1 VRDSYN
7 RDIRYL
13 RISVTDRC
21 DLACRYCRD
30 GSVPDRDC
38 GRKKRMLSFEQIT
51 EVVRA
56 AVDLGFSK
64 FRLTGGEPLMRR
76 DLTTLVRMIRS
87 VDGVEFIGLT
97 TNGTQLARYARDL
110 KSAGVDGVNVSLDT
124 LDADE
129 YREITGGGDIQRVF
143 AGLEAAREA
152 GFSSIKVNMVVRL
165 DTPAEQI
172 ARMSEF
178 CRDKVLKLQRIREYR
193 LSNRQ
198 DTDHDYERP
207 LRCGDCNRLRLTSDG
222 NLLSCLH
229 SDREIPVDFD
239 NIARSLIAA
248 IDAKPLKGGQRRH
261 QDVSKIGG

>member
-1 VRDSYN
+1 MRDSYN

-30 GSVPDRDC
+30 GSVPEGDC
-38 GRKKRMLSFEQIT
+38 GRESGILSFDQIV
-51 EVVRA
+51 EVVLA
-56 AVDLGFSK
+56 AVGLGFSK

-76 DLTTLVRMIRS
+76 DLTTLVKMIRGI
-87 VDGVEFIGLT
+87 DGVEFIGLT

-129 YREITGGGDIQRVF
+129 YRDITGGGDIQRVF
-143 AGLEAAREA
+143 AGLDAAREA
-152 GFSSIKVNMVVRL
+152 GFTSIKVNMVVNL

-172 ARMSEF
+172 ARMDRF
-178 CRDKVLKLQRIREYR
+178 CRDNGFLLQRIREYR

-229 SDREIPVDFD
+229 SDREIPVNFD
-239 NIARSLIAA
+239 DIARSLITA
-248 IDAKPLKGGQRRH
+248 
-261 QDVSKIGG
+261 